1 MSNIG
6 HNSGITA
13 PTEQEALDDL
23 KRRFP
28 ELETKQAEFED
39 ALKEYPKDLGLDDA
53 DRAAALQD
61 LLGQIKKQKSI
72 IKAHK
77 KDEKGP
83 WDRIVKVVTNLFT
96 SAEEKLEKLEEEWVP
111 VHQAYMDK
119 VKAERTRKQEE
130 EAQRQREK
138 EEAARKAAEEAEAR
152 AAAARAEEEAAR
164 KREEEARA
172 AAEKAEQEKR
182 EAQARAEAAAAEER
196 RLADERKA
204 RERAE
209 RDRNEEN
216 LKAIK
221 RHMKEAAR
229 LHDKMGE
236 APEGEVE
243 QADVD
248 QLDALVKTGGTVGA
262 LASPMFGSSL
272 LTHEQVLEIEQVR
285 LALGNMRQVLEERLG
300 LRERRKREKERKDA
314 EAADA
319 KAAEERRIQ
328 READEARSAAA
339 REAREK
345 AEAEAKAADEAKRK
359 SQAEARDA
367 RDDARGAVKEQKVA
381 GREVKAQEVVAD
393 RAANMADKIE
403 DKLENAT
410 DAEIAGTL
418 RGELGTRGSL
428 TRNWTLSIVDEDALR
443 EVCGPLAAHFTA
455 DALNGAAYRWMR
467 AHQAGW
473 AGKQRVEGKD
483 VGLPGVTFAYQQG
496 VRIA

>member
-6 HNSGITA
+6 HNSGIAA

-152 AAAARAEEEAAR
+152 AAAARAEEEAA
-164 KREEEARA
+164 KAREAAARA

-196 RLADERKA
+196 RHAEERKQ

-209 RDRNEEN
+209 KERNEDS

-236 APEGEVE
+236 AEEGDVE
-243 QADVD
+243 QSDID
-248 QLDALVKTGGTVGA
+248 QLDALVRSGGIIGV
-262 LASPMFGSSL
+262 LAGPVFDSPL
-272 LTHEQVLEIEQVR
+272 LTTEQQQEIEQTR
-285 LALGNMRQVLEERLG
+285 LALGNMRQVLSERLDAKV
-300 LRERRKREKERKDA
+300 RRKRAKEAKEA
-314 EAADA
+314 EAKEAA
-319 KAAEERRIQ
+319 AAEERRIQ
-328 READEARSAAA
+328 READEARSKAA

-345 AEAEAKAADEAKRK
+345 AEAETKAAEEARK
-359 SQAEARDA
+359 KAQEESREARADARDA
-367 RDDARGAVKEQKVA
+367 FKEAKVA

-467 AHQAGW
+467 AHQSGW
-473 AGKQRVEGKD
+473 AGKHRVEGKD

-496 VRIA
+496 VRIS